1 MDQTE
6 RKHQIVEACKA
17 SINDKIAVISED
29 LNRLRDSA
37 STSYDNEANNQW
49 EGNEDEMMNDVG
61 DLQSHLDYLVETAG
75 LFNRVDFGKEYDT
88 VEPGAVVITDQR
100 NFLVGVAGEFKC
112 EGEDFIGIVAAA
124 PIYAEMKDRKSGET
138 FSMNQVTYTIQ
149 EIF

>member
-6 RKHQIVEACKA
+6 RKRQVVEACKA

-37 STSYDNEANNQW
+37 NNSYDNEANNQW

-61 DLQSHLDYLVETAG
+61 DLQGHLDYLVEAAG
-75 LFNRVDFGKEYDT
+75 LFNRIDFGQRYET

-100 NFLVGVAGEFKC
+100 NFLIGATNEFKC
-112 EGEDFIGIVAAA
+112 EGEDYIGIVASA
-124 PIYAEMKDRKSGET
+124 PIYAEMKDRKAGDT
-138 FSMNQVTYTIQ
+138 FTMNQVTYTIK